1 MSMFQK
7 ATKKAAKL
15 RMSIAGP
22 SGSGKTFTALLF
34 AGAMSPN
41 AKIAVV
47 DTEHGSASKYADL
60 FSFDVMELSN
70 YHPNNY
76 VAAIKA
82 AVQAGYDVVV
92 LDSITHAWNGPGGI
106 LSMVNQ
112 NFGKWKDVQ
121 PIEQAFIEAIVGSPI
136 HIIATMRAKT
146 QYEVEKDE
154 RTGKPAPKKVG
165 MGAIQRE
172 GMEYEFDIAAMM
184 DVQNTISIE
193 KTRCS
198 ALQGSVV
205 NRPDASFMAPV
216 LRWLSA
222 APEAQTPV
230 AQHRGVPSGTAPV
243 ASNGMSQDLPDDNPF
258 NDVGFMDDAPTG
270 TTKAT
275 AAATL
280 PKVDRAQLNR
290 LHAIGASVHGDNWD
304 EQRHKLVMEITAGH
318 AQSSNDLTPGEAS
331 ELMLSMLGIAAF
343 NGEWE
348 GKADLVCKNAGVD
361 ALRKLNQA
369 DVNKLI
375 TRLENAIAGKAAG
388 VPVTVGK

>member
-7 ATKKAAKL
+7 ATKKEAKL

-34 AGAMSPN
+34 AGALSPGG
-41 AKIAVV
+41 KIAVV

-60 FSFDVMELSN
+60 FNFDVVELSSF
-70 YHPNNY
+70 HPNKY
-76 VAAIKA
+76 VEAIKA

-121 PIEQAFIEAIVGSPI
+121 PIEQAFIEAIVSSPI

-154 RTGKPAPKKVG
+154 KTGKPAPKKVG

-184 DVQNTISIE
+184 DVQNTITIE

-198 ALQGSVV
+198 ALQGVYKSC
-205 NRPDASFMAPV
+205 PDASFMAPV
-216 LRWLSA
+216 IRWLSA
-222 APEAQTPV
+222 TPATQAPEPQQKQPPAV
-230 AQHRGVPSGTAPV
+230 QHRQPAQRQSDPVVKEVEFMGDADKDVKSPSVRRFHAEGTKTF
-243 ASNGMSQDLPDDNPF
+243 GKQW
-258 NDVGFMDDAPTG
+258 DDARHWLIERY
-270 TTKAT
+270 TKAMT
-275 AAATL
+275 
-280 PKVDRAQLNR
+280 PDKVRR
-290 LHAIGASVHGDNWD
+290 
-304 EQRHKLVMEITAGH
+304 
-318 AQSSNDLTPGEAS
+318 SSNDMSGD
-331 ELMLSMLGIAAF
+331 ELDVIAD
-343 NGEWE
+343 G
-348 GKADLVCKNAGVD
+348 LVEKRAYYQ
-361 ALRKLNQA
+361 K
-369 DVNKLI
+369 
-375 TRLENAIAGKAAG
+375 EFGKAAG
-388 VPVTVGK
+388 FATGK